1 MAITITGGAAA
12 SRGGT
17 RWSVPKRDLVAAAQ
31 VALQSKR
38 LKIAASLPAAQLLV
52 DELTAYRVTIS
63 DAGRDSYGNGR
74 ESVNDDLVLALS
86 LAVYTA
92 GSTRGRGRGSR
103 TPDWTRHS
111 NERWPKP
118 VMERSGADSSD
129 EQPMEPT
136 GG

>member
-1 MAITITGGAAA
+1 MI
-12 SRGGT
+12 S
-17 RWSVPKRDLVAAAQ
+17 SPPPKLRSS
-31 VALQSKR
+31 SKR

-74 ESVNDDLVLALS
+74 ESANDDLVLALS

-92 GSTRGRGRGSR
+92 GRRVEGRGSR

-118 VMERSGADSSD
+118 VMGRSGADSSD